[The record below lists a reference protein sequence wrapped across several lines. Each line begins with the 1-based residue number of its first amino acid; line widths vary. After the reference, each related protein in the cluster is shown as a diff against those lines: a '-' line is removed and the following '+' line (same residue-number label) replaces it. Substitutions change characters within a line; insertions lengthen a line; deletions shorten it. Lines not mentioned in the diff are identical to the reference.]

1 MPLEAI
7 RVIRAVEEETRH
19 AKLLAWQNARD
30 AIEEA
35 RKAGEDGLAKSL
47 ARAES
52 EVAHLIRTADQK
64 ATEQA
69 KELASKTANRQAT
82 LRARAER
89 RLDAAVK
96 LIVERIV
103 KV

>member
-1 MPLEAI
+1 MSLEAMMSI
-7 RVIRAVEEETRH
+7 CEAEDEARQKT
-19 AKLLAWQNARD
+19 LLAHEKAQEEIAEAEKDGKAAVAKTIAR
-30 AIEEA
+30 
-35 RKAGEDGLAKSL
+35 AKSEIEHL
-47 ARAES
+47 TRA
-52 EVAHLIRTADQK
+52 ADHK

-89 RLDAAVK
+89 RVDDAAR

-103 KV
+103 KI

>member
-1 MPLEAI
+1 MLSEAI
-7 RVIRAVEEETRH
+7 KAICAVEDAARRERF
-19 AKLLAWQNARD
+19 LARQNALE

-35 RKAGEDGLAKSL
+35 ENAGKKSVARTL
-47 ARAES
+47 ARAETEIS
-52 EVAHLIRTADQK
+52 HLIRASDQK
-64 ATEQA
+64 ATDQA

-89 RLDAAVK
+89 RLDDAVQ

-103 KV
+103 KI

>member
-1 MPLEAI
+1 MLTEAI
-7 RVIRAVEEETRH
+7 KVVCEAEEEARREKT
-19 AKLLAWQNARD
+19 LAQRNGRET
-30 AIEEA
+30 IEEA
-35 RKAGEDGLAKSL
+35 DLEGKKAVARTI

-52 EVAHLIRTADQK
+52 EIAHLIRSADQK

-89 RLDAAVK
+89 RLENAAQ
-96 LIVERIV
+96 LIFERIV
-103 KV
+103 NV

>member
-1 MPLEAI
+1 MLYEAI
-7 RVIRAVEEETRH
+7 KAICAVEEAARRE
-19 AKLLAWQNARD
+19 KLLARQNALE

-35 RKAGEDGLAKSL
+35 EIAGKKAIARTL
-47 ARAES
+47 ARAETEIS
-52 EVAHLIRTADQK
+52 SLIRASDQK
-64 ATEQA
+64 ATDQA

-89 RLDAAVK
+89 RLDDAVQ

-103 KV
+103 SV